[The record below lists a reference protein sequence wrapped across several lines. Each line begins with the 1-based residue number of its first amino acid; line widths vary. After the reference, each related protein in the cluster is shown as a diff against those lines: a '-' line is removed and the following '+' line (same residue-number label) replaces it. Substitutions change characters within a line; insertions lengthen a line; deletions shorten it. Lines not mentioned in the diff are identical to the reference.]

1 MEPTTGKAKYY
12 TLMEALKEQI
22 LSGTIKPGQKL
33 PSENELTKEYA
44 LSRHTVRKALA
55 LLENEGYITAQHGKG
70 TFCSERVIQRHNS
83 KNIAVVTTYLSDY
96 IFPRLI
102 QGMDRVLSENGY
114 SIILKNT
121 CNSRSKE
128 EKVLKELL
136 DKPID
141 GLIIEPSKSQ
151 ILCRHINL
159 YEMLDKYQIPYVF
172 IQGCYPQ
179 MADKPCIL
187 MDDCKG
193 GYLLTRHL
201 LETGRR
207 NIIGIFKA
215 DDSQGAQRHKGY
227 QIVQQ
232 DFAEEVQEGRG
243 RGRPE
248 AQQHLQT
255 AVDQTGEQAP
265 LDAVAE
271 GHQHKGQHAEQGDA
285 AAVGHG
291 EDADVGQHRANG
303 DHQGAFDQNAG
314 LGISFRHF
322 GFAPQYK

>member
-33 PSENELTKEYA
+33 PSENELTREYA

-83 KNIAVVTTYLSDY
+83 KNIAVTTTYLSDY

-172 IQGCYPQ
+172 IQGCYP
-179 MADKPCIL
+179 KW
-187 MDDCKG
+187 
-193 GYLLTRHL
+193 
-201 LETGRR
+201 
-207 NIIGIFKA
+207 
-215 DDSQGAQRHKGY
+215 
-227 QIVQQ
+227 
-232 DFAEEVQEGRG
+232 
-243 RGRPE
+243 
-248 AQQHLQT
+248 QT
-255 AVDQTGEQAP
+255 SP
-265 LDAVAE
+265 
-271 GHQHKGQHAEQGDA
+271 
-285 AAVGHG
+285 
-291 EDADVGQHRANG
+291 
-303 DHQGAFDQNAG
+303 AF
-314 LGISFRHF
+314 
-322 GFAPQYK
+322 